1 MLLRTIHRQKE
12 NSMSTTEEPG
22 AIEKALTG
30 IRGEIGQLEERR
42 DAMTADL
49 KALNGELRSLR
60 IAERALD
67 KDARPRGTRQGTTA
81 DAVRT
86 LMTEL
91 GTATQHQVAQ
101 ALGKP
106 KNSVKHALE
115 QLVAQGVVRPTGND
129 VRRSPEFELVQA
141 AE

>member
-1 MLLRTIHRQKE
+1 
-12 NSMSTTEEPG
+12 MSTTEEPS

-30 IRGEIGQLEERR
+30 IRGEIGKLEERR
-42 DAMTADL
+42 TTAAADL
-49 KALNGELRSLR
+49 KAITSEIRSLR

-67 KDARPRGTRQGTTA
+67 KEARPRGTRQGTTA

-86 LMTEL
+86 LMGEL

-115 QLVAQGVVRPTGND
+115 QLVSQGVVRATGKD
-129 VRRSPEFELVQA
+129 VRRSPEFELVEGSA